1 MKILKYLFIFGFIL
15 VLSSLVIPDSYTGD
29 ARIDEIRKNTEH
41 DVPLLLFYTFWY
53 GLHIIFIILAIQHPK
68 RWVFLSGSIFA
79 GFALLAVIFRSGFD
93 AELSRLMYAVGYMLI
108 LTGYFTKPPRSSSES
123 TEVAE
128 NS

>member
-29 ARIDEIRKNTEH
+29 ARIDEIRNDTED

-53 GLHIIFIILAIQHPK
+53 GLHIVFIILAIQHPK
-68 RWVFLSGSIFA
+68 RSVFLSGSIIA
-79 GFALLAVIFRSGFD
+79 GFVLLAMIFRSGID
-93 AELSRLMYAVGYMLI
+93 VELSRLMYAFGYMLI
-108 LTGYFTKPPRSSSES
+108 LTGYFIKPPKSNPKPVEA
-123 TEVAE
+123 AE